1 MVRSPR
7 SLMGIFFLYLPS
19 LEIKNKQAATFSN
32 FQSRGRICRVTMTPS
47 AWYLIQNTT
56 LLILTPSEAT
66 ILDSNK
72 SHYNFFLEVPIL
84 IVVDNIFKFHIYVF
98 VKVVIAHLLLLPAVL
113 YADMFCE
120 RETSQKLTQFCFEI
134 FGSHLLIKIIL
145 NKTRYI

>member
-72 SHYNFFLEVPIL
+72 SHYNFFLEVSIL
-84 IVVDNIFKFHIYVF
+84 IVVDNIFKFHICVF
-98 VKVVIAHLLLLPAVL
+98 VKVVKTHLLLLPAVL